1 MALDKKEF
9 NQREKYNSSENYKS
23 KMKRDKAF
31 QTKVKFVIF
40 ICTLIII
47 IIILDLCQFKKKI
60 IFKYFDSRS
69 PEKFLS
75 GT

>member
-9 NQREKYNSSENYKS
+9 NLREKYNSSENYKS

-40 ICTLIII
+40 TCTLI
-47 IIILDLCQFKKKI
+47 IIILDLCQFQKK
-60 IFKYFDSRS
+60 
-69 PEKFLS
+69 
-75 GT
+75 

>member
-40 ICTLIII
+40 TCTLI
-47 IIILDLCQFKKKI
+47 IIILDLCQFQKKK
-60 IFKYFDSRS
+60 
-69 PEKFLS
+69 
-75 GT
+75 